1 MCGVVRRSAV
11 SDSRE
16 VRREGEEGID
26 SEEMGSLAAAA
37 AAAVAAVPWWGVEKR
52 LARGDG
58 S

>member
-16 VRREGEEGID
+16 VRREGEEDID
-26 SEEMGSLAAAA
+26 SEEMDSLA
-37 AAAVAAVPWWGVEKR
+37 AAAVAAVPWWGAEKR